1 MRLPVLTIG
10 AETNTKVPQAR
21 DTTKS
26 NVPSEGNDGVHTT
39 DIWSGTGAIVIAC
52 VSIVAVAATVIT
64 ITLVFAKRGQKTHDS
79 QPDPQADNID
89 GESVGRPATPPY
101 HQYWEI
107 QDEFLPPIPELPAVP
122 HAAAEAVPDQGYLTP
137 VPTPK
142 ATRDAPSCSPRAQ
155 QALPDDGYLTPAP
168 SRKATADT
176 DENRAAAL
184 LPPEDCS
191 ESYERPVNPDYTTPN
206 PPYEPL
212 RSLYETV
219 RQ

>member
-64 ITLVFAKRGQKTHDS
+64 IILVCAKR
-79 QPDPQADNID
+79 
-89 GESVGRPATPPY
+89 
-101 HQYWEI
+101 
-107 QDEFLPPIPELPAVP
+107 ELPEVP